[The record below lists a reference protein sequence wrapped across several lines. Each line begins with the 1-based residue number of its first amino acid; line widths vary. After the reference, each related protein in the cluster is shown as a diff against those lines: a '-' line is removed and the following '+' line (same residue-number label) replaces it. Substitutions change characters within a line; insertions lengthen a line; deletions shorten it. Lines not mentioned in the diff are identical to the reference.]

1 MMYKGKCT
9 WNTISFWL
17 LVVGGLNLGLLGIGD
32 LLGSNWNII
41 NLVLG
46 GIPFLE
52 PIVYVLIG
60 ASAIVAMMTCKCKT
74 CKVSGG
80 M

>member
-1 MMYKGKCT
+1 MYKGKCT
-9 WNTISFWL
+9 WNTVSFWL
-17 LVVGGLNLGLLGIGD
+17 LVIGGLNLGISGIGD

-46 GIPFLE
+46 GIPFVE

-60 ASAIVAMMTCKCKT
+60 ISAIVAMMTCKCKT
-74 CKVSGG
+74 CKVEAS